1 MDYKHFKG
9 KHANIVIEIISLLE
23 KGVKKAQEILEKP
36 DAGSY
41 TKLENSSGDTPIKA
55 DLALDKFLEENFLS
69 LENIKS
75 VFSEEK
81 ETPVTKENGSYLIAY
96 DPLDGSSVMEANFL
110 VGTIIGVYEKDYKAQ
125 NLAASL
131 YVVFGH
137 KIELVV
143 ALEEVYRYAFYQNK
157 FHFIETIVLE
167 NKGKIIASGGNQKD
181 FSLGLKKALEGFFA
195 ENYRLR
201 YSGSMVADVHHVLV
215 KKGGMF
221 SYPQKKLRKL
231 FEVFPLALMVEK
243 AKGEAFY
250 FDKGVKKRLLD
261 QGVENYHEKSECYLA
276 SPHEAHILEKYLKGE
291 WCKIALK
298 N

>member
-55 DLALDKFLEENFLS
+55 DLALDKFLEETFLS
-69 LENIKS
+69 LENVKS

-125 NLAASL
+125 NLVASL

-167 NKGKIIASGGNQKD
+167 NKGKIVASGGNQKD

-201 YSGSMVADVHHVLV
+201 YSGSMVADVHHVLI

-250 FDKGVKKRLLD
+250 FDKGVKKRLLE
-261 QGVENYHEKSECYLA
+261 QSVENYHEKSECYLA
-276 SPHEAHILEKYLKGE
+276 SQHEAQILEKYLKGE
-291 WCKIALK
+291 
-298 N
+298 

>member
-1 MDYKHFKG
+1 MDYKRFKG

-55 DLALDKFLEENFLS
+55 DLALDKFLEETFLS
-69 LENIKS
+69 LENVKS

-125 NLAASL
+125 NLVASL

-143 ALEEVYRYAFYQNK
+143 ALDKVYRYAFYQNK

-167 NKGKIIASGGNQKD
+167 NKGKIVASGGNQKD
-181 FSLGLKKALEGFFA
+181 FSLGLKKALEEFFA

-201 YSGSMVADVHHVLV
+201 YSGSMVADVHHVLI

-231 FEVFPLALMVEK
+231 FEVFPLALIIEK

-250 FDKGVKKRLLD
+250 FDKGVKKRLLE
-261 QGVENYHEKSECYLA
+261 QSVESYHEKSECYLA
-276 SPHEAHILEKYLKGE
+276 SPHEAQILEKYLKGE
-291 WCKIALK
+291 
-298 N
+298 

>member
-69 LENIKS
+69 LENVKS

-250 FDKGVKKRLLD
+250 FDKGVKKRLLE
-261 QGVENYHEKSECYLA
+261 QSVENYHEKSECYLA
-276 SPHEAHILEKYLKGE
+276 SPHEAQILEKYLKGE
-291 WCKIALK
+291 
-298 N
+298 

>member
-1 MDYKHFKG
+1 MDYKRFKG

-69 LENIKS
+69 LENVKS

-125 NLAASL
+125 NLVASL

-137 KIELVV
+137 KIELMV
-143 ALEEVYRYAFYQNK
+143 ALDKVYRYAFYQNK

-250 FDKGVKKRLLD
+250 FDKGVKKRLLE
-261 QGVENYHEKSECYLA
+261 QGVESYHEKSECYLA
-276 SPHEAHILEKYLKGE
+276 SPHEAHILEKHLKGE
-291 WCKIALK
+291 
-298 N
+298 

>member
-55 DLALDKFLEENFLS
+55 DLALDKFLEETFLS

-110 VGTIIGVYEKDYKAQ
+110 VGTIIGIYEKDYKAQ
-125 NLAASL
+125 NLVASL

-143 ALEEVYRYAFYQNK
+143 ALEEVYRYSFYQNK

-167 NKGKIIASGGNQKD
+167 NEGKIVASGGNQKD

-201 YSGSMVADVHHVLV
+201 YSGSMVADVHHVLI

-231 FEVFPLALMVEK
+231 FEVFPLALIIEK

-250 FDKGVKKRLLD
+250 FDKGVKKRLLE
-261 QGVENYHEKSECYLA
+261 QSVENYHEKSECYLA
-276 SPHEAHILEKYLKGE
+276 SQHEAQILEKYLKGE
-291 WCKIALK
+291 
-298 N
+298 

>member
-110 VGTIIGVYEKDYKAQ
+110 VGTIIGIYEKDYKAQ
-125 NLAASL
+125 NLVASL

-201 YSGSMVADVHHVLV
+201 YSGSMVADVHHVLI

-231 FEVFPLALMVEK
+231 FEVFPLALIIEK

-250 FDKGVKKRLLD
+250 FDKGVKKRLLE
-261 QGVENYHEKSECYLA
+261 QSVESYHEKSECYLA
-276 SPHEAHILEKYLKGE
+276 SPHEAQILEKYLKGE
-291 WCKIALK
+291 
-298 N
+298 

>member
-9 KHANIVIEIISLLE
+9 KHASIVIEIISLLE

-69 LENIKS
+69 LENVKS

-81 ETPVTKENGSYLIAY
+81 ETPITKENGSYLIAY

-110 VGTIIGVYEKDYKAQ
+110 VGTIIGIYEKDYKAQ

-137 KIELVV
+137 KIELMV

-181 FSLGLKKALEGFFA
+181 FSLGLKKVLEGFFA

-201 YSGSMVADVHHVLV
+201 YSGSMVADVHHVLI

-261 QGVENYHEKSECYLA
+261 QSVENYHEKSECYLA
-276 SPHEAHILEKYLKGE
+276 SQHEAHILEKYLKGE
-291 WCKIALK
+291 
-298 N
+298 

>member
-1 MDYKHFKG
+1 MDYKHFKC

-69 LENIKS
+69 LENVKS

-110 VGTIIGVYEKDYKAQ
+110 VGTIIGIYEKDYKAQ

-137 KIELVV
+137 KIELMV
-143 ALEEVYRYAFYQNK
+143 ALDKVYRYSFYQNK

-250 FDKGVKKRLLD
+250 FDKGVKKRLLE
-261 QGVENYHEKSECYLA
+261 QSVENYHEKSECYLA

-291 WCKIALK
+291 
-298 N
+298 

>member
-69 LENIKS
+69 LENVKS

-143 ALEEVYRYAFYQNK
+143 ALEEVYRYGFYQNK

-215 KKGGMF
+215 KKGGAF

-250 FDKGVKKRLLD
+250 FDKGIKKRLLD
-261 QGVENYHEKSECYLA
+261 QSVESYHEKSECYLA
-276 SPHEAHILEKYLKGE
+276 SQYEAHILEKYLKGE
-291 WCKIALK
+291 
-298 N
+298 

>member
-1 MDYKHFKG
+1 MDYKHFKC

-55 DLALDKFLEENFLS
+55 DLALDKFLEETFLS
-69 LENIKS
+69 LENVKS

-125 NLAASL
+125 NLVASL

-167 NKGKIIASGGNQKD
+167 NKGKIVASGGNQKD

-276 SPHEAHILEKYLKGE
+276 SPHEAQILEKYLKGE
-291 WCKIALK
+291 
-298 N
+298 

>member
-69 LENIKS
+69 LENVKS

-110 VGTIIGVYEKDYKAQ
+110 VGTIIGIYEKDYKAQ

-137 KIELVV
+137 KIELMV

-167 NKGKIIASGGNQKD
+167 NKGKIVASGGNQKD

-201 YSGSMVADVHHVLV
+201 YSGSMVADVHHVLI

-231 FEVFPLALMVEK
+231 FEVFPLALIIEK

-250 FDKGVKKRLLD
+250 FDKGVKKRLLE
-261 QGVENYHEKSECYLA
+261 QSVESYHEKSECYLA
-276 SPHEAHILEKYLKGE
+276 SPHEAQILEKYLKGE
-291 WCKIALK
+291 
-298 N
+298 

>member
-1 MDYKHFKG
+1 MDYKRFKG

-55 DLALDKFLEENFLS
+55 DLALDKFLEETFLS

-167 NKGKIIASGGNQKD
+167 NKGKIVASGGNQKD

-201 YSGSMVADVHHVLV
+201 YSGSMVADVHHVLI

-250 FDKGVKKRLLD
+250 FDKGVKKRLLE
-261 QGVENYHEKSECYLA
+261 QGVGSYHEKSECYLA
-276 SPHEAHILEKYLKGE
+276 SPHEAQILEKHLKGE
-291 WCKIALK
+291 
-298 N
+298 

>member
-69 LENIKS
+69 LENVKS

-215 KKGGMF
+215 KKGGAF

-261 QGVENYHEKSECYLA
+261 QSVESYHEKSECYLA
-276 SPHEAHILEKYLKGE
+276 SQYEAHILEKYLKGE
-291 WCKIALK
+291 
-298 N
+298 

>member
-125 NLAASL
+125 NLVASL

-143 ALEEVYRYAFYQNK
+143 ALDKVYRYAFYQNK

-167 NKGKIIASGGNQKD
+167 NKGKIVASGGNQKD

-231 FEVFPLALMVEK
+231 FEVFPLALIIEK

-250 FDKGVKKRLLD
+250 FDKGVKKRLLE
-261 QGVENYHEKSECYLA
+261 QSVESYHEKSECYLA
-276 SPHEAHILEKYLKGE
+276 SQHEAQILEKYLKGE
-291 WCKIALK
+291 
-298 N
+298 

>member
-69 LENIKS
+69 LENVKS

-125 NLAASL
+125 NLVASL

-143 ALEEVYRYAFYQNK
+143 ALDKVYRYAFYQNK

-167 NKGKIIASGGNQKD
+167 NKGKIVASGGNQKD

-231 FEVFPLALMVEK
+231 FEVFPLALIIEK

-250 FDKGVKKRLLD
+250 FDKGVKKRLLE
-261 QGVENYHEKSECYLA
+261 QSVESYHEKSECYLA
-276 SPHEAHILEKYLKGE
+276 SPHEAQILEKYLKGE
-291 WCKIALK
+291 
-298 N
+298 

>member
-1 MDYKHFKG
+1 MDYKHFKC

-69 LENIKS
+69 LENVKS

-125 NLAASL
+125 NLVASL

-250 FDKGVKKRLLD
+250 FDKGVKKRLLE
-261 QGVENYHEKSECYLA
+261 QSVESYHEKSECYLA

-291 WCKIALK
+291 
-298 N
+298 

>member
-1 MDYKHFKG
+1 MDYKHFKC

-125 NLAASL
+125 NLVASL

-137 KIELVV
+137 KIELMV
-143 ALEEVYRYAFYQNK
+143 ALDKVYRYAFYQNK

-201 YSGSMVADVHHVLV
+201 YSGSMVADVHHVLI

-250 FDKGVKKRLLD
+250 FDKGVKKRLLE
-261 QGVENYHEKSECYLA
+261 QSVESYHEKSECYLA
-276 SPHEAHILEKYLKGE
+276 SQHEAQILEKYL
-291 WCKIALK
+291 CKIALK

>member
-69 LENIKS
+69 LENVKS

-215 KKGGMF
+215 KKGGVF

-243 AKGEAFY
+243 ANGEAFY
-250 FDKGVKKRLLD
+250 FDKGVKKRLLK
-261 QGVENYHEKSECYLA
+261 QSVENYHEKSECYLA
-276 SPHEAHILEKYLKGE
+276 SRHEAQILEKYLKGE
-291 WCKIALK
+291 
-298 N
+298 

>member
-1 MDYKHFKG
+1 MDYKHFKC

-55 DLALDKFLEENFLS
+55 DLALDRFLEENFLS

-110 VGTIIGVYEKDYKAQ
+110 VGTIIGIYEKDYKAQ
-125 NLAASL
+125 NLVASL

-137 KIELVV
+137 KIELMV
-143 ALEEVYRYAFYQNK
+143 ALEEVYRYSFYQNK

-250 FDKGVKKRLLD
+250 FDKGVKKRLLE
-261 QGVENYHEKSECYLA
+261 QSVENYHEKSECYLA
-276 SPHEAHILEKYLKGE
+276 SPHEAQILEKYLKE
-291 WCKIALK
+291 E
-298 N
+298 

>member
-55 DLALDKFLEENFLS
+55 DLALDKFLEETFLS

-110 VGTIIGVYEKDYKAQ
+110 VGTIIGIYEKDYKAQ
-125 NLAASL
+125 NLVASL

-137 KIELVV
+137 KIELMV

-167 NKGKIIASGGNQKD
+167 NKGKIVASGGNQKD

-201 YSGSMVADVHHVLV
+201 YSGSMVADVHHVLI

-250 FDKGVKKRLLD
+250 FDKGVKKRLLE
-261 QGVENYHEKSECYLA
+261 QSVESYHEKSECYLA

-291 WCKIALK
+291 
-298 N
+298 

>member
-1 MDYKHFKG
+1 MDYKHFKC

-55 DLALDKFLEENFLS
+55 DLALDKFLEETFLS

-125 NLAASL
+125 NLVASL

-143 ALEEVYRYAFYQNK
+143 ALDKVYRYAFYQNK

-201 YSGSMVADVHHVLV
+201 YSGSMVADVHHVLI

-231 FEVFPLALMVEK
+231 FEVFPLALIIEK

-250 FDKGVKKRLLD
+250 FDKGVKKRLLE
-261 QGVENYHEKSECYLA
+261 QSVGNYHEKSECYLA
-276 SPHEAHILEKYLKGE
+276 SPHEAQILEKYLKGE
-291 WCKIALK
+291 
-298 N
+298 

>member
-1 MDYKHFKG
+1 MDYKHFKC

-69 LENIKS
+69 LENVKS

-110 VGTIIGVYEKDYKAQ
+110 VGTIIGIYEKDYKAQ

-250 FDKGVKKRLLD
+250 FDKGVKKRLLE
-261 QGVENYHEKSECYLA
+261 QSVENYHEKSECYLA

-291 WCKIALK
+291 
-298 N
+298 

>member
-69 LENIKS
+69 LENVKS

-81 ETPVTKENGSYLIAY
+81 ETPITKENGSYLIAY

-110 VGTIIGVYEKDYKAQ
+110 VGTIIGVYEKDYRAQ

-143 ALEEVYRYAFYQNK
+143 ALEAVYRYAFYQNK

-181 FSLGLKKALEGFFA
+181 FSSGLKKALEAFFA

-201 YSGSMVADVHHVLV
+201 YSGSMVADVHHVLI

-250 FDKGVKKRLLD
+250 FDKGVKKRLLE
-261 QGVENYHEKSECYLA
+261 QSVENYHEKSECYLA
-276 SPHEAHILEKYLKGE
+276 SPHEAQILEKYLKGE
-291 WCKIALK
+291 
-298 N
+298 

>member
-125 NLAASL
+125 NLVASL

-143 ALEEVYRYAFYQNK
+143 ALDKVYRYAFYQNK

-167 NKGKIIASGGNQKD
+167 NKGKIVASGGNQKD

-201 YSGSMVADVHHVLV
+201 YSGSMVADVHHVLI

-231 FEVFPLALMVEK
+231 FEVFPLALIIEK

-261 QGVENYHEKSECYLA
+261 QSVESYHEKSECYLA

-291 WCKIALK
+291 
-298 N
+298 

>member
-55 DLALDKFLEENFLS
+55 DLALDQFLEENFLS
-69 LENIKS
+69 LENVKS

-125 NLAASL
+125 NLVASL

-157 FHFIETIVLE
+157 FNFIETIVLE

-181 FSLGLKKALEGFFA
+181 FSLGLKKALEEFFA

-250 FDKGVKKRLLD
+250 FDKGVKKRLLE
-261 QGVENYHEKSECYLA
+261 QSVENYHEKSECYLA
-276 SPHEAHILEKYLKGE
+276 SPHEAQILEKYLKGE
-291 WCKIALK
+291 
-298 N
+298 

>member
-1 MDYKHFKG
+1 MDYKHFKC

-81 ETPVTKENGSYLIAY
+81 ETPITKENGSYLIAY

-125 NLAASL
+125 NLVASL

-167 NKGKIIASGGNQKD
+167 NKGKIVASGGNQKD

-201 YSGSMVADVHHVLV
+201 YSGSMVADVHHLLI
-215 KKGGMF
+215 KKGGVF

-231 FEVFPLALMVEK
+231 FEVFPLALIIEK

-250 FDKGVKKRLLD
+250 FDKGVKKRLLE
-261 QGVENYHEKSECYLA
+261 QSVESYHEKSECYLA
-276 SPHEAHILEKYLKGE
+276 SPHEAQILEKYLKGE
-291 WCKIALK
+291 
-298 N
+298 

>member
-1 MDYKHFKG
+1 MDYKHFKC

-69 LENIKS
+69 LENVKS

-110 VGTIIGVYEKDYKAQ
+110 VGTIIGIYEKDYKAQ

-137 KIELVV
+137 KIELMV

-201 YSGSMVADVHHVLV
+201 YSGSMVADVHHVLI

-250 FDKGVKKRLLD
+250 FDKGVKKRLLE
-261 QGVENYHEKSECYLA
+261 QSVENYHEKSECYLA
-276 SPHEAHILEKYLKGE
+276 SPHEAQILEKYLKGE
-291 WCKIALK
+291 
-298 N
+298 

>member
-69 LENIKS
+69 LENVKS

-110 VGTIIGVYEKDYKAQ
+110 VGTIIGVYEKDYKVQ
-125 NLAASL
+125 NLVASL

-143 ALEEVYRYAFYQNK
+143 ALEEVYRYSFYQNK

-250 FDKGVKKRLLD
+250 FDKGVKKRLLE
-261 QGVENYHEKSECYLA
+261 QSVENYHEKSECYLA
-276 SPHEAHILEKYLKGE
+276 SQHEAQILEKYLKGE
-291 WCKIALK
+291 
-298 N
+298 

>member
-1 MDYKHFKG
+1 MDYKYFKG

-69 LENIKS
+69 LENVKS

-110 VGTIIGVYEKDYKAQ
+110 VGTIIGIYEKDYKAQ
-125 NLAASL
+125 DLAASL

-137 KIELVV
+137 KIELMV

-181 FSLGLKKALEGFFA
+181 FSSGLKKALEAFFA

-201 YSGSMVADVHHVLV
+201 YSGSMVADVHHVLI

-250 FDKGVKKRLLD
+250 FDKGVKKRLLE
-261 QGVENYHEKSECYLA
+261 QSVESYHEKSECYLA
-276 SPHEAHILEKYLKGE
+276 SPHEAQILEKYLKGE
-291 WCKIALK
+291 
-298 N
+298 

>member
-1 MDYKHFKG
+1 MDYKHFKC

-201 YSGSMVADVHHVLV
+201 YSGSMVADVHHLLI

-231 FEVFPLALMVEK
+231 FEVFPLALIIEK

-250 FDKGVKKRLLD
+250 FDKGVKKRLLE
-261 QGVENYHEKSECYLA
+261 QGVESYHEKSECYLA
-276 SPHEAHILEKYLKGE
+276 SPHEAQILEKYLKGE
-291 WCKIALK
+291 
-298 N
+298 

>member
-81 ETPVTKENGSYLIAY
+81 ETPITKENGSYLIAY

-110 VGTIIGVYEKDYKAQ
+110 VGTIIGVYEKDYKVQ
-125 NLAASL
+125 NLVASL

-143 ALEEVYRYAFYQNK
+143 ALDKVYRYAFYQNK

-167 NKGKIIASGGNQKD
+167 NKGKIVASGGNQKD

-201 YSGSMVADVHHVLV
+201 YSGSMVADVHHVLI

-231 FEVFPLALMVEK
+231 FEVFPLALIIEK

-250 FDKGVKKRLLD
+250 FDKGVKKRLLE
-261 QGVENYHEKSECYLA
+261 QGVESYHEKSECYLA
-276 SPHEAHILEKYLKGE
+276 SPHEAQILEKYLKGE
-291 WCKIALK
+291 
-298 N
+298 

>member
-55 DLALDKFLEENFLS
+55 DLALDKFLEETFLS
-69 LENIKS
+69 LENVKS

-110 VGTIIGVYEKDYKAQ
+110 VGTIIGVYEKDYEAQ

-137 KIELVV
+137 KIELMV

-167 NKGKIIASGGNQKD
+167 NKGKIVASGGNQKD

-250 FDKGVKKRLLD
+250 FDKGVKKRLLE
-261 QGVENYHEKSECYLA
+261 QSVENYHEKSECYLA

-291 WCKIALK
+291 
-298 N
+298 

>member
-1 MDYKHFKG
+1 MDYKHFKC

-125 NLAASL
+125 NLVASL

-143 ALEEVYRYAFYQNK
+143 ALDKVYRYAFYQNK

-167 NKGKIIASGGNQKD
+167 NKGKIVASGGNQKD

-201 YSGSMVADVHHVLV
+201 YSGSMVADVHHVLI

-276 SPHEAHILEKYLKGE
+276 SPHEAQILEKYLKE
-291 WCKIALK
+291 E
-298 N
+298 

>member
-1 MDYKHFKG
+1 MDYKHFKC

-110 VGTIIGVYEKDYKAQ
+110 VGTIIGVYEKDYKVQ
-125 NLAASL
+125 NLVASL

-137 KIELVV
+137 KIELMV
-143 ALEEVYRYAFYQNK
+143 ALDKVYRYAFYQNK

-181 FSLGLKKALEGFFA
+181 FSSGLKKALEEFFA

-250 FDKGVKKRLLD
+250 FDKGVKKRLLE
-261 QGVENYHEKSECYLA
+261 QSVESYHEKSECYLA
-276 SPHEAHILEKYLKGE
+276 SQHEAQILEKYLKGE
-291 WCKIALK
+291 
-298 N
+298 

>member
-69 LENIKS
+69 LENVKS

-125 NLAASL
+125 NLVASL

-137 KIELVV
+137 KIELMV

-243 AKGEAFY
+243 ANGEAFY
-250 FDKGVKKRLLD
+250 FDKGVKKRLLK
-261 QGVENYHEKSECYLA
+261 QSVENYHEKSECYLA
-276 SPHEAHILEKYLKGE
+276 SRHEAHILEKYLKGE
-291 WCKIALK
+291 
-298 N
+298 

>member
-1 MDYKHFKG
+1 MDYKHFKC

-55 DLALDKFLEENFLS
+55 DLALDKFLEETFLS

-110 VGTIIGVYEKDYKAQ
+110 VGTIIGIYEKDYKAQ
-125 NLAASL
+125 NLVASL

-167 NKGKIIASGGNQKD
+167 NKGKIVASGGNQKD

-201 YSGSMVADVHHVLV
+201 YSGSMVADVHHVLI

-276 SPHEAHILEKYLKGE
+276 SPHEAQILEKYLKGE
-291 WCKIALK
+291 
-298 N
+298 

>member
-9 KHANIVIEIISLLE
+9 KHASIVIEIISLLE

-110 VGTIIGVYEKDYKAQ
+110 VGTIIGVYEKDYKVQ
-125 NLAASL
+125 NLVASL

-167 NKGKIIASGGNQKD
+167 NKGKIVASGGNQKD

-201 YSGSMVADVHHVLV
+201 YSGSMVADVHHVLI

-250 FDKGVKKRLLD
+250 FDKGVKKRLLE
-261 QGVENYHEKSECYLA
+261 QSVESYHEKSECYLA
-276 SPHEAHILEKYLKGE
+276 SPHEAQILEKYLKGE
-291 WCKIALK
+291 
-298 N
+298 

>member
-55 DLALDKFLEENFLS
+55 DLALDKFLEETFLS

-143 ALEEVYRYAFYQNK
+143 ALDKVYRYAFYQNK

-167 NKGKIIASGGNQKD
+167 NKGKIVASGGNQKD

-201 YSGSMVADVHHVLV
+201 YSGSMVADVHHVLI
-215 KKGGMF
+215 KKGGVF

-231 FEVFPLALMVEK
+231 FEVFPLALIIEK

-250 FDKGVKKRLLD
+250 FDKGVKKRLLE
-261 QGVENYHEKSECYLA
+261 QSVESYHEKSECYLA
-276 SPHEAHILEKYLKGE
+276 SPHEAQILEKYLKGE
-291 WCKIALK
+291 
-298 N
+298 

>member
-1 MDYKHFKG
+1 MDYKRFKG
-9 KHANIVIEIISLLE
+9 KHANIVIEIINLLE

-55 DLALDKFLEENFLS
+55 DLALDKFLEETFLS

-125 NLAASL
+125 NLVASL

-143 ALEEVYRYAFYQNK
+143 ALDKVYRYAFYQNK

-167 NKGKIIASGGNQKD
+167 NKGKIVASGGNQKD
-181 FSLGLKKALEGFFA
+181 FSLGLKKALEEFFA

-231 FEVFPLALMVEK
+231 FEVFPLALIIEK

-250 FDKGVKKRLLD
+250 FDKGVKKRLLE
-261 QGVENYHEKSECYLA
+261 QSVESYHEKSECYLA
-276 SPHEAHILEKYLKGE
+276 SQHEAQILEKYLKGE
-291 WCKIALK
+291 
-298 N
+298 

>member
-1 MDYKHFKG
+1 MDYKHFKC

-125 NLAASL
+125 NLVASL

-143 ALEEVYRYAFYQNK
+143 ALDKVYRYAFYQNK

-167 NKGKIIASGGNQKD
+167 NKGKIVASGGNQKD
-181 FSLGLKKALEGFFA
+181 FSLGLKKALEEFFA

-250 FDKGVKKRLLD
+250 FDKGVKKRLLE
-261 QGVENYHEKSECYLA
+261 QSVENYHEKSECYLA
-276 SPHEAHILEKYLKGE
+276 SQHEAQILEKYLKGE
-291 WCKIALK
+291 
-298 N
+298 